1 MPPSL
6 RALRTGR
13 AATGWPTSVMT
24 ETWIGG
30 RPRTSRV
37 GMERQDREH
46 FSPGRPAS
54 SNLHWISANIKRPH
68 TGQQHPARR
77 TLGRYRGWLRSALS
91 LPQAGSRRQTATK
104 TGNTDAGLCTGHGAP
119 SERGHHHHVAPHPDV
134 TGRPRQTSLRT
145 GQDVGASDSE
155 RPLPLGY

>member
-6 RALRTGR
+6 QAPRTGR
-13 AATGWPTSVMT
+13 AATGWPTSVMP
-24 ETWIGG
+24 ETRSGG

-46 FSPGRPAS
+46 FSPGGPAS
-54 SNLHWISANIKRPH
+54 SNLHWTSPNIKRPH
-68 TGQQHPARR
+68 TEQQHPARR

-91 LPQAGSRRQTATK
+91 LPQAGSVRQTATK
-104 TGNTDAGLCTGHGAP
+104 TGNTDALHRARRPIRAWAP
-119 SERGHHHHVAPHPDV
+119 PPPPDV

-145 GQDVGASDSE
+145 GQDVRASHSE